1 MISIIIPYIRPQ
13 GLNRCVEA
21 IINNI
26 HIDCYEVIAREDTD
40 RIGVPKMVKEL
51 VSLTKHDLIMFL
63 ADDTI
68 PQPNFMINA
77 LDTMNTFPDSWGLV
91 GLNDQHFKG
100 MPATHWLAHKKLL
113 PYLDGEFFNTNYIHS
128 FCDNELTLRCQEIDR
143 YKWCEKSMIKH
154 INPIIDNKISI
165 DKDYKR
171 VYNLSNFL
179 RDKRLFEERK
189 RNNWKTHIKE

>member
-1 MISIIIPYIRPQ
+1 MISVVIPWIRKN
-13 GLNRCVEA
+13 GLINCIEA
-21 IINNI
+21 ITRNAGTDN
-26 HIDCYEVIAREDTD
+26 YEILATEDKE

-51 VSLTKHDLIMFL
+51 VNKSKTNLVMFL

-77 LDTMNTFPDSWGLV
+77 LSMMNTFPGQWGLV
-91 GLNDQHFKG
+91 GLNDQYFKG
-100 MPATHWLAHKKLL
+100 MPATHWLAHKRLL
-113 PYLDGEFFNTNYIHS
+113 QYLDGEFFNTSYLHS
-128 FCDNELTLRCQEIDR
+128 FVDNELTLRCQEIDR
-143 YKWCEKSMIKH
+143 YKWCEEAVIKH
-154 INPIIDNKISI
+154 INPIVDNKISI

-189 RNNWKTHIKE
+189 RNNWRN